1 MLRERLAKEVAT
13 TTLVEGLSIVAAAF
27 GHE

>member
-13 TTLVEGLSIVAAAF
+13 TRLVEGLSIVAAVSA
-27 GHE
+27 HA